1 MVTTELASE
10 VPFFKDL
17 PIESILGFAWLQCLE
32 ESEPKI
38 LSQMVGLDGEE
49 SHGIPIR
56 KNSPNKK
63 QIQVITRDPTCRTP
77 KNHGKMKVLN
87 PQYRGYNVIPGD
99 SAAVTQ
105 LDPRFHRWRSP
116 FPTFDF
122 GSRIFT
128 HHSQKVTEL
137 ASEVHPRVH

>member
-1 MVTTELASE
+1 MVR
-10 VPFFKDL
+10 
-17 PIESILGFAWLQCLE
+17 
-32 ESEPKI
+32 
-38 LSQMVGLDGEE
+38 LDGEE

-63 QIQVITRDPTCRTP
+63 QIQVITMDPTRRTP
-77 KNHGKMKVLN
+77 KNHGKMKVLK

-105 LDPRFHRWRSP
+105 LDPLIRWRSP

-122 GSRIFT
+122 GSRELTIPKRSQNLLQKYTPEFT
-128 HHSQKVTEL
+128 NMTTEKQPFEEFWRCI
-137 ASEVHPRVH
+137 SY